1 MQQYFMIIF
10 YLICHQIHWFIAIPM
25 HFTYIHNASALH
37 RMVKMQQPFKVK
49 KKIKIKKL
57 LAGIQSAHDVVNI
70 SSMSCEI

>member
-1 MQQYFMIIF
+1 
-10 YLICHQIHWFIAIPM
+10 M

-37 RMVKMQQPFKVK
+37 RMVKMQQPFKIK
-49 KKIKIKKL
+49 KKSKLKKL